1 LTALDHATASTKLCP
16 YTPLFRSEN
25 HVRIRSERSRNVV
38 VAFGGRYAPVW
49 KCYALHKLETL
60 PRMARVKRKGRTLPQ
75 LCALSEFNVRSEEHT
90 SELQSRENLVCRLLL
105 E

>member
-1 LTALDHATASTKLCP
+1 M
-16 YTPLFRSEN
+16 
-25 HVRIRSERSRNVV
+25 

-75 LCALSEFNVRSEEHT
+75 LCALSEFNVIERWRS
-90 SELQSRENLVCRLLL
+90 QD
-105 E
+105 